1 MLNTLL
7 IIITTFASQTWLQ
20 ALHAIRN
27 NHNKVLLQGI
37 SLTGLLTTIISE
49 TLWIIYASHYG
60 LIGGLS
66 NAILSM
72 ISVLTISIILY
83 KNNLLKLKTII
94 TYSSAI
100 ILSLIV
106 LHIVPI
112 SIITISAMII
122 ATIFLIPQTVKTVR
136 SIGTNHINGMSNYSI
151 IMIIIA
157 NSIWIF
163 YGYYYSASAYLL
175 SSTVLLL
182 CGLIMGSSKIINYKK
197 YH

>member
-1 MLNTLL
+1 MLNILL

-37 SLTGLLTTIISE
+37 SLTGLLTTVISE
-49 TLWIIYASHYG
+49 TLWIIYASHYN
-60 LIGGLS
+60 LTGGLS

-100 ILSLIV
+100 IVSLIV

-112 SIITISAMII
+112 SIITVSSMII

-136 SIGTNHINGMSNYSI
+136 SIGTNHISGMSNYSI

-182 CGLIMGSSKIINYKK
+182 CGLIMGASKIIHHRK
-197 YH
+197 Y

>member
-1 MLNTLL
+1 
-7 IIITTFASQTWLQ
+7 
-20 ALHAIRN
+20 
-27 NHNKVLLQGI
+27 
-37 SLTGLLTTIISE
+37 
-49 TLWIIYASHYG
+49 
-60 LIGGLS
+60 
-66 NAILSM
+66 M

-182 CGLIMGSSKIINYKK
+182 CGLTMGTSKIIHYKK

>member
-1 MLNTLL
+1 MYKR
-7 IIITTFASQTWLQ
+7 Q
-20 ALHAIRN
+20 
-27 NHNKVLLQGI
+27 
-37 SLTGLLTTIISE
+37 GLLTTIISE
-49 TLWIIYASHYG
+49 TLWIIYASHYN

-72 ISVLTISIILY
+72 FSVLMISIILY

-182 CGLIMGSSKIINYKK
+182 CGLIMGASKIIHHRK
-197 YH
+197 Y

>member
-49 TLWIIYASHYG
+49 TLWIIYASHYN
-60 LIGGLS
+60 LTGGLS

-72 ISVLTISIILY
+72 FSVLTISIILY
-83 KNNLLKLKTII
+83 KNNLVKLKIII
-94 TYSSAI
+94 TYSSNI
-100 ILSLIV
+100 IVSLIV

-112 SIITISAMII
+112 SIITVSAMII

-136 SIGTNHINGMSNYSI
+136 SIGTDHINGMSNYSI

-157 NSIWIF
+157 NSIWIL
-163 YGYYYSASAYLL
+163 YGIYYDAMAYLL

-182 CGLIMGSSKIINYKK
+182 CGLIMGLSKIIHYKK
-197 YH
+197 TH